1 MDKLQSKTTKDLS
14 WQGPSTRPFPKDQI
28 RLLVLQG
35 LAGLVCYIKWVD
47 KDTLVSW
54 DPTDRKLLAHNGS
67 FRRSLFASPGKKE
80 AEAYIH
86 QKEKVKTA
94 RKAFEDGAATD
105 DIPATIE
112 IGVSRVVAELKKK
125 NIVID
130 DAKKNAVYE
139 ALESVL

>member
-1 MDKLQSKTTKDLS
+1 MGRYSTHTGYP
-14 WQGPSTRPFPKDQI
+14 QGGPHSGI
-28 RLLVLQG
+28 SSSSV
-35 LAGLVCYIKWVD
+35 
-47 KDTLVSW
+47 
-54 DPTDRKLLAHNGS
+54 LAHNGS
-67 FRRSLFASPGKKE
+67 FLSSLFASPGKNHV
-80 AEAYIH
+80 EAYIH

-130 DAKKNAVYE
+130 DAKKTLYE
-139 ALESVL
+139 